1 VIAYLERL
9 AAALLA
15 RDPEEIRRLLA
26 AAEGR
31 SLPATV
37 RREALAIARD
47 GGAGRRTPLQALHFL
62 HRTRQLHEGLPRSP
76 GLVATPPSTTTERGA
91 RARAAP
97 AGRPASRPA
106 SRAAAPL
113 DEAGV
118 AASPEG

>member
-26 AAEGR
+26 ATESR

-37 RREALAIARD
+37 RREAVAIARE
-47 GGAGRRTPLQALHFL
+47 GPAGRRTPLQALHHL
-62 HRTRQLHEGLPRSP
+62 HRTRQLHDGLPRSP
-76 GLVATPPSTTTERGA
+76 GLVATPPSAASERPP

-97 AGRPASRPA
+97 PGARGTTRS
-106 SRAAAPL
+106 AAPL
-113 DEAGV
+113 DGPGV
-118 AASPEG
+118 AASPER

>member
-26 AAEGR
+26 AVEGR

-37 RREALAIARD
+37 RREAAAIARE
-47 GGAGRRTPLQALHFL
+47 GGAGRRTPLQALHHL

-76 GLVATPPSTTTERGA
+76 GLVATPPSSTADRSE
-91 RARAAP
+91 RARPGAA
-97 AGRPASRPA
+97 GG
-106 SRAAAPL
+106 RAARGAPL
-113 DEAGV
+113 DGPGI
-118 AASPEG
+118 AASPER